1 MKRVVIVGAGLAGHR
16 AAIAVREA
24 GFTGEVVV
32 IGDEPHR
39 PYDRPPLSKQL
50 LAGTFSTE
58 QCFFDSADIDVT
70 WRLGE
75 PVVALDAGARALTLE
90 DGSVLGYD
98 GLIIGTGRR
107 ARSWPAS
114 NVPRGVH
121 TMRTID
127 DAMAFR
133 DAVIGTRGVVIIGA
147 GFIGCEVAAT
157 LLSHDVENVTVVDV
171 APHPMPVL
179 GAEIGRRAARL
190 HEQHGVR
197 LRMQRSVS
205 SIDGDER
212 VEAVTLS
219 DGERIEADT
228 VLVAI
233 GSAPNSEW
241 LNGSGVLLA
250 DGSVVCDRFA
260 MVRGI
265 DGQPLADVV
274 AAGDIASWP
283 SPHGSGETCIE
294 HWSNA
299 RDMAAVAAANLLAPA
314 DERAVLESVPTFWSD
329 QYHVKIKSAGFLKEA
344 DRFSVVSEDPA
355 KPSLVAEAYRDD
367 ELVGAVVFNMNRTI
381 IDYTRRLR
389 DSLRAT
395 ATATR

>member
-1 MKRVVIVGAGLAGHR
+1 VKRVVVVGAGLAGHR
-16 AAIAVREA
+16 AAIALRES

-50 LAGTFSTE
+50 LAGTFSVE
-58 QCFFDSADIDVT
+58 QCFFDSSELDVT
-70 WRLGE
+70 WRLGD
-75 PVVALDAGARALTLE
+75 PVAALDVAARSLTLA

-98 GLIIGTGRR
+98 GLVIATGRR

-114 NVPRGVH
+114 DVPRGVH
-121 TMRTID
+121 TMRTLD
-127 DAMAFR
+127 DATAFR
-133 DAVIGTRGVVIIGA
+133 SAVAGTRGVVIVGA

-157 LLSHDVENVTVVDV
+157 LRSHDVANVTVVDV

-190 HEQHGVR
+190 HEQHGVQ
-197 LRMQRSVS
+197 LRMNRGVA
-205 SIDGDER
+205 SIDGADR

-228 VLVAI
+228 VLVAM

-241 LNGSGVLLA
+241 LDGSGVLLA
-250 DGSVVCDRFA
+250 GGSVVCDRYA
-260 MVRGI
+260 MARGS
-265 DGQPLADVV
+265 DGQPLGDVV

-283 SPHGSGETCIE
+283 SPHGSGEQCIE

-299 RDMAAVAAANLLAPA
+299 RDMAAVAAANLLAAP
-314 DERAVLESVPTFWSD
+314 DERVVLESVPTFWSD
-329 QYHVKIKSAGFLKEA
+329 QYHVKIKSAGFLKDA
-344 DRFSVVSEDPA
+344 DRFTVVNEDPD
-355 KPSLVAEAYRDD
+355 KPSLVAEAYRED

-381 IDYTRRLR
+381 IDYTRRLQE
-389 DSLRAT
+389 SLRAT
-395 ATATR
+395 AAATR